1 MKLITNDD
9 VVLSI
14 VDDVRLSTVDD
25 VRLISDDAVLGIV
38 GDVRLSTVDDV
49 RLITDDDAVLGIVGD
64 IGLSSANDVLLGT
77 DDVAL
82 PLDFLF
88 QFVDGVV
95 DDLLLVVVQPSP
107 EQILNLVQRSALRFR
122 NEDRRLTSST
132 L

>member
-1 MKLITNDD
+1 M
-9 VVLSI
+9 
-14 VDDVRLSTVDD
+14 
-25 VRLISDDAVLGIV
+25 LGIV
-38 GDVRLSTVDDV
+38 GGVGLSSANDVFLG
-49 RLITDDDAVLGIVGD
+49 TDDDAVLRIAGD
-64 IGLSSANDVLLGT
+64 VGLSSANDVLLGT

-122 NEDRRLTSST
+122 NENRRLRSST